1 MTVQELIDKLLEI
14 PEHRR
19 KICNVCSRD
28 PSDFDDNIIDVVL
41 SEDHNYYVLI
51 LD

>member
-19 KICNVCSRD
+19 KMCNICIRYEREY
-28 PSDFDDNIIDVVL
+28 DDNIIDVVL
-41 SEDHNYYVLI
+41 YENHNYYLLVI
-51 LD
+51 D